1 MHLCFYHFNFLS
13 KDIFQFLSFFFNFK
27 PRNIIIKLILI
38 FLFSTFVTVY
48 TASCRQRCND
58 VYNGAGE
65 RLKHF
70 SDGPLCKCS
79 LAPISSIKSASAC
92 DRHL

>member
-1 MHLCFYHFNFLS
+1 M
-13 KDIFQFLSFFFNFK
+13 
-27 PRNIIIKLILI
+27 KLLLI

-58 VYNGAGE
+58 VYDGAGGT
-65 RLKHF
+65 LKHF

-79 LAPISSIKSASAC
+79 LPPISSIKSSSAC
-92 DRHL
+92 DRHCENYHRVDCFYSPALGCITYAYIDTTEERY